1 MIRKDSM
8 LERAPD
14 SEAMLQY
21 WDLTDTLV
29 DGIEALRLAGEKYLP
44 KFPAETDQN
53 YKFRLKQTTVMTN
66 IFADIVESLSVK
78 PFEREALLTG
88 TDIPADLLSFV
99 DDVDGSGNNLSVLS
113 STVFYNA
120 VKSGIDWIF
129 VDYPTRDENIRTLA
143 DSKQAGLRPFWTH
156 VLGRN
161 VLEVRSRFIRSK
173 EQLTYVRIYEPGK
186 PDHVRVIERTL
197 EGQIVWTLYVK
208 TDVWNKEL
216 ETYFAPL
223 DSGVMTI
230 DEIPMVPFMTGRR
243 DGKSFKFD
251 PPLRAAADLQV
262 HLYRQ
267 ESGLNYA
274 TTLTAYPM
282 LTGNGVKPDRD
293 EAGNIKQIPVG
304 PNCVLYAPPNAD
316 GTVGSWRYVE
326 PSSNSLTFLS
336 QYIKEIILNLR
347 ELGRQPLTA
356 SSSNLTTVTT
366 AFAAG
371 KSKSSVKA
379 WALQLKD
386 ALENAFRITAKWMGS
401 DYEATVSVYTEFD
414 EFVDGKDY
422 EALRAARDN
431 NDLSRETYWEEC
443 KRRGLFS
450 EEFNAEREEARLLAE
465 LPGDGPDTILETG
478 DDRSNDNDFEDD
490 DALAQRI

>member
-1 MIRKDSM
+1 MEREDSM
-8 LERAPD
+8 LRRAPD
-14 SEAMLQY
+14 SAAMLQY

-29 DGIEALRLAGEKYLP
+29 DGIEALRVAGEKYLP
-44 KFPAETDQN
+44 RFPAEMNEN

-78 PFEREALLTG
+78 PFERETMLIG
-88 TDIPADLLSFV
+88 DDIPADLIAFSE
-99 DDVDGSGNNLSVLS
+99 DVDGSGNNLSVFAS
-113 STVFYNA
+113 GIFYNA

-129 VDYPTRDENIRTLA
+129 VDYPTIDPSIVTLA
-143 DSKQAGLRPFWTH
+143 DSKQAGLRPFWSH

-161 VLEVRSRFIRSK
+161 VLEAKSKFIRSK
-173 EQLTYVRIYEPGK
+173 EMLTYVRIYEPGK
-186 PDHVRVIERTL
+186 PDHVRVIERSP
-197 EGQIVWTLYVK
+197 EGVVTWTLYVK
-208 TDVWNKEL
+208 TDIWNKEK
-216 ETYFAPL
+216 ETFFAPY
-223 DSGVMTI
+223 DQGVMTI

-243 DGKSFKFD
+243 DGKTFKFD

-282 LTGNGVKPDRD
+282 LSGNGVKPEKDA
-293 EAGNIKQIPVG
+293 AGNIKQIPVG

-316 GTVGSWRYVE
+316 GSIGSWRYVE
-326 PSSNSLTFLS
+326 PSSNSLVFLS
-336 QYIKEIILNLR
+336 NYIKEIILNLR

-379 WALQLKD
+379 WAIALKD

-401 DYEATVSVYTEFD
+401 DHEAAVNVFTEFD

-422 EALRAARDN
+422 DALNAARQRG
-431 NDLSRETYWEEC
+431 DLSRETFWEEC
-443 KRRGLFS
+443 KRRGLLS
-450 EEFNAEREEARLLAE
+450 DQFNPEREETRLLAE
-465 LPGDGPDTILETG
+465 LPGDGPDSIID
-478 DDRSNDNDFEDD
+478 DDRSDNNV
-490 DALAQRI
+490 